1 MLPLSSYGRHT
12 ALFSTA
18 EEKIEVKLDTVAGI
32 TDKAATS
39 FLGGLLNR
47 KPSERE
53 GVDSSPEDTTGQ
65 SSSLYIYLY
74 MMIPSK

>member
-1 MLPLSSYGRHT
+1 MLQKQHTLSSYGRHT

-65 SSSLYIYLY
+65 SSSIYIY
-74 MMIPSK
+74 I